1 MRLQT
6 TASVIVAGLL
16 ATGFTA
22 AASLMPLNKSG
33 TEFTK
38 SPDTLEDTTIEAARA
53 VCADVKNPN
62 ISDARYINACAAFY
76 TFYLERHAEAGKTYS
91 TEPLKNI
98 SDALVS
104 YNMGKLPYTKML
116 LNLSLN
122 MSTIQRQIDSHG
134 IQPSYEIGEVAT
146 GVYRVIN
153 AAAQGKKGVRYQPV
167 AMN

>member
-1 MRLQT
+1 
-6 TASVIVAGLL
+6 
-16 ATGFTA
+16 
-22 AASLMPLNKSG
+22 MPLNKSG

-38 SPDTLEDTTIEAARA
+38 SPDRLEDTTIEAARA
-53 VCADVKNPN
+53 VCADVKNQN

-76 TFYLERHAEAGKTYS
+76 TFYLERHAEADKTYS
-91 TEPLKNI
+91 TKPLDSIK
-98 SDALVS
+98 SALAR
-104 YNMGKLPYTKML
+104 YNAGQIPYTKML
-116 LNLSLN
+116 MTLSLN